1 MKVVTTNFWEHC
13 LLTCWAS
20 YINRPL
26 TIVST
31 DRGPAALKLFE
42 DGNELDKASS
52 LLCQQHLEANL
63 KVHGFAMHN
72 KEFRAARADA
82 SSEADYEDA
91 MREVMKVAVKLHAY
105 LRLVDHWQLWPP
117 IVKGCMAFGFRSD
130 NMVEGLFAA
139 ILAARRLSAYFF
151 MRMVTLQT
159 SDTYLAMLIRI
170 RKWKNMNCGWL
181 IFRYQRH
188 CNIVD
193 VSHRELNERPRSHSP
208 HLMVGIWHQTK
219 MHAWF
224 RFSEAAAIHNSSKD
238 NSKRLDNHCWKYSR
252 NTMI

>member
-1 MKVVTTNFWEHC
+1 MYWATLCTSLTQISCLATAHILGHWCSLHC
-13 LLTCWAS
+13 HMILRCANHGKGFHYNYTW
-20 YINRPL
+20 
-26 TIVST
+26 
-31 DRGPAALKLFE
+31 
-42 DGNELDKASS
+42 NEKR
-52 LLCQQHLEANL
+52 HYRTR
-63 KVHGFAMHN
+63 N
-72 KEFRAARADA
+72 K
-82 SSEADYEDA
+82 
-91 MREVMKVAVKLHAY
+91 H
-105 LRLVDHWQLWPP
+105 
-117 IVKGCMAFGFRSD
+117 
-130 NMVEGLFAA
+130 
-139 ILAARRLSAYFF
+139 
-151 MRMVTLQT
+151 T
-159 SDTYLAMLIRI
+159 MLIRI

-238 NSKRLDNHCWKYSR
+238 NSIRLDSHCWKYSR